1 MRIALIA
8 SVAATVPP
16 AAPHGVEGVIGELAK
31 MLTRL
36 GHSVAVYASGDSR
49 PPCTLNWRIPR
60 ATSGADAQREL
71 RHLAYAWGDITSRA
85 IPFDVV
91 HAHHASALPLRGAAR
106 VPTVFTLHHERDE
119 GLMEHYSAFPDIAY
133 VAMNDAQVVRMPELK
148 FRAVI
153 HAGLDPDDYP
163 RGEAGDYCAF
173 LGDLRPE
180 QAPHLAVDAAR
191 LAGVPLKLGATE
203 HTTSSDYFASEM
215 LPRLDAAAGTVEW
228 LGDLAGD
235 RRLTLLQRACAL
247 LIPSECQD
255 PTGIVAIQAMLTGTP
270 VIALAGGIASELVN
284 DGVTGF
290 LVHGVKEMAARLRG
304 IGTLDRT
311 RCRERAIQRWGSLR
325 MASEY
330 EGIYEDLL
338 RAQRPPRDRRARAPI
353 PAAITK
359 SIRRFSGLFSPL
371 WDT

>member
-16 AAPHGVEGVIGELAK
+16 TAPHGVEGVIGELAK

-49 PPCTLNWRIPR
+49 PACSLNWRIPC
-60 ATSGADAQREL
+60 AASGADAQREL
-71 RHLAYAWGDITSRA
+71 RHLAYAWGDIASRPV
-85 IPFDVV
+85 PFDVV
-91 HAHHASALPLRGAAR
+91 HAHHAAALPLRGAQR
-106 VPTVFTLHHERDE
+106 VPTVFTLHHDRDE
-119 GLMEHYSAFPDIAY
+119 GLLEHYTAFPDIAY
-133 VAMNDAQVVRMPELK
+133 VAMNDAQIVQMPELK

-163 RGEAGDYCAF
+163 RGEATGEYCAF

-180 QAPHLAVDAAR
+180 HAPHLAVDVAR
-191 LAGVPLKLGATE
+191 LAGVPLKLGAAE
-203 HTTSSDYFASEM
+203 HMTNSDYFASEM
-215 LPRLDAAAGTVEW
+215 LPRLDAAAGAVEW
-228 LGDLAGD
+228 LGNLSGD
-235 RRLTLLQRACAL
+235 RRLTLLQQARAL
-247 LIPSECQD
+247 LIPGDCGDSS
-255 PTGIVAIQAMLTGTP
+255 GLVAIQAMLTGTP
-270 VIALAGGIASELVN
+270 VIAYARGIASEVVN

-290 LVHGVKEMAARLRG
+290 LVQNPREMAARLQG
-304 IGTLDRT
+304 IGSLDRK

-338 RAQRPPRDRRARAPI
+338 RAQRPLDRRARAPI

-359 SIRRFSGLFSPL
+359 SKRRFSGLFSPL